1 MNVKIIFITSSNYQ
15 ELLYYIINNYI
26 ITNYLKRTKRT
37 YMYKSPKTN
46 TVKAQST

>member
-1 MNVKIIFITSSNYQ
+1 MNIKIIFITSSNYQ
-15 ELLYYIINNYI
+15 ELLYYII
-26 ITNYLKRTKRT
+26 TNYLKRTKKT